1 MMGDRFTFIHCADLH
16 LGSRFKGIT
25 DDDPEL
31 GRRMRSSP
39 MESFTRIVDLAIERE
54 VDFMIVAGDLY
65 DESNTLPS
73 IRLGLS
79 EQFGRL
85 RRPVFVAR
93 GNHDSVTS
101 WTDAIPYPEN
111 VYEFPTLPTSIG
123 MNVRGQKVEV
133 VGASFQG
140 RYDGRNLP
148 SMLKG
153 RKGYFTIACIHCDV
167 DPPNGSSEYSPCR
180 REDLCGRDVEY
191 WALGHIHKR
200 AVIMEEPMVVY
211 PGNIQGRS
219 IKETGEKGAYI
230 VTVEDGRV
238 ASIEFVATQ
247 SILWEEADVDI
258 TGMSLQGLLSVLE
271 ETVQRGSVVRL
282 NITGSGELDR
292 PLRSEK
298 EDIIRMI
305 QSRCG
310 CTVYDVIADTTSVLD
325 PGSIIGMKDMRGK
338 VVEAGMQL
346 SRDRASLIDAICEN
360 GVASENRAFFESLG
374 DEELASIVDSAVR
387 RTVSSMEV
395 GR

>member
-1 MMGDRFTFIHCADLH
+1 MGNRFTFIHCADLH

-39 MESFTRIVDLAIERE
+39 MESFSRIIDIAMERD
-54 VDFMIVAGDLY
+54 VDFMVVSGDLY
-65 DESNTLPS
+65 DEANTLPS

-79 EQFGRL
+79 EQLRRL
-85 RRPVFVAR
+85 GRPVFVAR

-111 VYEFPTLPTSIG
+111 VYEFPIVPMSVG
-123 MNVRGQKVEV
+123 MNVRGQRVEV

-140 RYDGRNLP
+140 RYEGRNLP
-148 SMLKG
+148 SLMKG
-153 RKGYFTIACIHCDV
+153 RQGFFTIACVHCDV
-167 DPPNGSSEYSPCR
+167 DPPSGSSEYSPCR
-180 REDLCGRDVEY
+180 SEDLRGRDIDY

-200 AVIMEEPMVVY
+200 TVVMESPLAVY

-230 VTVEDGRV
+230 ITVEDGRI
-238 ASIEFVATQ
+238 ASYEFVPTQ
-247 SILWEEADVDI
+247 SIIWEEVDVDI
-258 TGMSLQGLLSVLE
+258 TGMSMQGLLSVLE
-271 ETVQRGSVVRL
+271 ERIPRGSVVRL
-282 NITGSGELDR
+282 NVHGSGELDS
-292 PLRSEK
+292 PLRSER
-298 EDIIRMI
+298 DDVVRTV

-310 CTVYDVIADTTSVLD
+310 CTVCDISVDTTSALD
-325 PGSIIGMKDMRGK
+325 LGSVMGMRDMRGK

-346 SRDRASLIDAICEN
+346 ARDRASLIDAICEN
-360 GVASENRAFFESLG
+360 NVASENRTFFESLDD
-374 DEELASIVDSAVR
+374 DELSAIVDSAVR
-387 RTVSSMEV
+387 RIVSSMEV